1 MLPLKENDFEA
12 NEKKMEGWQ
21 WGLRARVAAIDTV
34 LRNVTTQIKICAYV
48 EARAEA
54 SSQLSSG

>member
-1 MLPLKENDFEA
+1 MKENDFEA

-21 WGLRARVAAIDTV
+21 LSLRARVAAIDTV
-34 LRNVTTQIKICAYV
+34 LRNVTTQIKMCAYV

>member
-1 MLPLKENDFEA
+1 
-12 NEKKMEGWQ
+12 MEGWQ
-21 WGLRARVAAIDTV
+21 LSLRARVAAIDTV
-34 LRNVTTQIKICAYV
+34 LRNVTTQIKICAYM